1 MIDKKDIGKFVICTT
16 RNQSFLMSG
25 NKIKIFDS
33 IEDAELSVAV
43 YDLDNSIILKVEKV
57 LI

>member
-1 MIDKKDIGKFVICTT
+1 MDKKDIGKFVICTA

>member
-1 MIDKKDIGKFVICTT
+1 
-16 RNQSFLMSG
+16 MSG